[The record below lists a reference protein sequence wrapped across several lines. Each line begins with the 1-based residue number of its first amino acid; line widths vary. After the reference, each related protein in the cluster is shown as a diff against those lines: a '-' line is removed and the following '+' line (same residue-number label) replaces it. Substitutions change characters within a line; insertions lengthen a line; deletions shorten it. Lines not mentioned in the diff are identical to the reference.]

1 MDLLMR
7 RRALMGGKHGEPY
20 VVTRGLNG
28 WADYAIDQVYNA
40 GLAKSNEG
48 LTAKECASY
57 TGDLVETIG
66 ETKFLVNT
74 DLSWVQYFNN
84 IKKLKL
90 NNNATTNNEYLS
102 QCYLIYIYPNSNVQY
117 QPYFYYG
124 SISSSLITAD
134 IIVPKRTPLSNMFS
148 YYNDGEN
155 KHIYVPDDAVDAYK
169 TMYSSVQNIHPFS
182 DAPTSLMAKLKVPIG
197 D

>member
-1 MDLLMR
+1 MR

-28 WADYAIDQVYNA
+28 WADYAIDAVYNA

-57 TGDLVETIG
+57 TGDLVKSING
-66 ETKFLVNT
+66 TKFLVNT

-90 NNNATTNNEYLS
+90 NNINTATNEYLS

-117 QPYFYYG
+117 QTYFYYG
-124 SISSSLITAD
+124 SMSSSPITAD

-148 YYNDGEN
+148 NYDNGKN

-169 TMYSSVQNIHPFS
+169 TISRVQNIHPFS
-182 DAPTSLMAKLKVPIG
+182 DAPASLMAKLKVPIG